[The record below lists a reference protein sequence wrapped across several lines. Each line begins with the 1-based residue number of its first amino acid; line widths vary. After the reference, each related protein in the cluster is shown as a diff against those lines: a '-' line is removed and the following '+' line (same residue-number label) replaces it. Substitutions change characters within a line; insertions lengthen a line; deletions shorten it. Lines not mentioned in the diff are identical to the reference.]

1 MRNIVVLGGS
11 SHPQLTEYVIS
22 RESVFRE
29 VLIGDRTICN
39 HLGIPK
45 AKVLLDKFKGGETR
59 VEIEESVRGKD
70 VFIIQSGGGKGTKLL
85 LGCSHDSGTAA
96 QIGLDLKNLANRSCR
111 AQSTTI

>member
-1 MRNIVVLGGS
+1 MDGA
-11 SHPQLTEYVIS
+11 
-22 RESVFRE
+22 FF
-29 VLIGDRTICN
+29 LITRRTICN

-70 VFIIQSGGGKGTKLL
+70 VFIIQSGGGKGTKSSKALLAHGFGDSHPAVL
-85 LGCSHDSGTAA
+85 LGPTTPNAHS
-96 QIGLDLKNLANRSCR
+96 LKSPADFWCR

>member
-11 SHPQLTEYVIS
+11 SHPQLTE
-22 RESVFRE
+22 
-29 VLIGDRTICN
+29 TICN

-70 VFIIQSGGGKGTKLL
+70 VFIIQSGGGKGTKPPWRIV
-85 LGCSHDSGTAA
+85 TA
-96 QIGLDLKNLANRSCR
+96 IVILS
-111 AQSTTI
+111 